1 MLIELTFLLPLFQ
14 KKTRL
19 RRAVSLGFGF
29 YACRC
34 EILGDHQNPSIS
46 QISVKHLQV
55 CVLRIDSGPLAG
67 SGAS

>member
-1 MLIELTFLLPLFQ
+1 MGKFDFNDIH
-14 KKTRL
+14 
-19 RRAVSLGFGF
+19 
-29 YACRC
+29 RC